1 MEILRKPPYP
11 LTATY
16 TVTDAS
22 SDYILYIKDKSRD
35 IILVEE
41 ELESDADSKITYEIP
56 NSLSKYD
63 DSYSLEIYEASY
75 ATGSNDPI
83 LGDVVVEDNL
93 EIVRPYVD
101 AAELGTTAS
110 EIAEYVE
117 HEKLART
124 IIDSITGGFYYYTDY
139 VETVGQG
146 TDYIPL
152 WNRTYKILKVYENS
166 TLVYDSSD
174 TENGPA
180 LKDWNYLIIKDKSA
194 ITKDPVANINEFNRS
209 EQQPPNL
216 MVAPSDS
223 YALFDTEDSGNIYT
237 ISPGVAFPKG
247 YDYIFHLEQ
256 GYKVVPN
263 DIKDAT
269 IMLINDI
276 KCGKLDYYKRSVVN
290 YSTDQFKIQIDK
302 SALDG
307 TGNILVD
314 KILDKYKTAIS
325 KPGVL

>member
-11 LTATY
+11 LVATY
-16 TVTDAS
+16 SVPDPSTYHVVV
-22 SDYILYIKDKSRD
+22 KDRSRD
-35 IILVEE
+35 VVLNTDVIEASENLTIDYV
-41 ELESDADSKITYEIP
+41 IP
-56 NSLSKYD
+56 DNIAKYD
-63 DSYSLEIYEASY
+63 DSYSLEIYEDLEGEY
-75 ATGSNDPI
+75 
-83 LGDVVVEDNL
+83 GDLVVEDNL
-93 EIVRPYVD
+93 EIVRPYID
-101 AAELGTTAS
+101 ASTLATTAS

-166 TLVYDSSD
+166 VLVYDSSD

-180 LKDWNYLIIKDKSA
+180 LDDWNYLIIKDKSA
-194 ITKDPVANINEFNRS
+194 ITKDPVASTQGFNRS
-209 EQQPPNL
+209 EQQPPNIV
-216 MVAPSDS
+216 VAPSDS

-247 YDYIFHLEQ
+247 YDYIFQLEQ

-269 IMLINDI
+269 MMLINDI
-276 KCGKLDYYKRSVVN
+276 KCGKLDYYKRYITS
-290 YSTDQFKIQIDK
+290 YSTDQFRIQIDK
-302 SALDG
+302 SILDG

-314 KILDKYKTAIS
+314 KILDKYTQSIG

>member
-11 LTATY
+11 LSISY
-16 TVTDAS
+16 SVNDADA
-22 SDYILYIKDKSRD
+22 DYKIFIKDKSRD
-35 IILVEE
+35 IVLLEE
-41 ELESDADSKITYEIP
+41 AATSNEDSKIEYILPEYF
-56 NSLSKYD
+56 SKYD
-63 DSYSLEIYEASY
+63 ESYELSIYEY
-75 ATGSNDPI
+75 TNEE
-83 LGDVVVEDNL
+83 LGDIVVEDNL
-93 EIVRPYVD
+93 EVLRPYVD
-101 AAELGTTAS
+101 VSTLGTTAT
-110 EIAEYVE
+110 EISQYDEY
-117 HEKLART
+117 EKLART

-152 WNRTYKILKVYENS
+152 WNRTYKILKAYENS
-166 TLVYDSSD
+166 VLVYDSSNTTD
-174 TENGPA
+174 GPA
-180 LKDWNYLIIKDKSA
+180 LASWNYVILKDKSA
-194 ITKDPVANINEFNRS
+194 ITKDPVSSIDGFNRS
-209 EQQPPNL
+209 EQQTPNI

-247 YDYIFHLEQ
+247 YDYIFLLEQ

-269 IMLINDI
+269 LMLIDDI
-276 KCGKLDYYKRSVVN
+276 KCGKLDYYKRYITS
-290 YSTDQFKIQIDK
+290 YSTDQFRIQIDK
-302 SALDG
+302 SILDG

-314 KILDKYKTAIS
+314 KILDKYKSTIT

>member
-11 LTATY
+11 LSATY
-16 TVTDAS
+16 EVPDLEPSYAV
-22 SDYILYIKDKSRD
+22 IVKDKSRD
-35 IILVEE
+35 IIIDEQY
-41 ELESDADSKITYEIP
+41 ELDPNSQTSKITYEIP
-56 NSLSKYD
+56 ESLSKYD
-63 DSYSLEIYEASY
+63 DSYSLEIYSLDTDGE
-75 ATGSNDPI
+75 TLVD
-83 LGDVVVEDNL
+83 LVVEDNL
-93 EIVRPYVD
+93 EIVRPYID
-101 AAELGTTAS
+101 ASTLGKTAS

-139 VETVGQG
+139 LEVVGQG

-166 TLVYDSSD
+166 ALVYDSSN
-174 TENGPA
+174 TEDGPA
-180 LKDWNYLIIKDKSA
+180 LADWNYLIIKDKSA
-194 ITKDPVANINEFNRS
+194 ITKDPVNSIDEFNRS
-209 EQQPPNL
+209 EQQPPNI

-269 IMLINDI
+269 LMLINDI
-276 KCGKLDYYKRSVVN
+276 KCGKLDYYKRSIIN

-314 KILDKYKTAIS
+314 KILDKYINTIS

>member
-11 LTATY
+11 LVATY
-16 TVTDAS
+16 SVPDPSTYRVVV
-22 SDYILYIKDKSRD
+22 KDKSRD
-35 IILVEE
+35 IVIDTDIIEASENSTIDYV
-41 ELESDADSKITYEIP
+41 IP
-56 NSLSKYD
+56 DTLSKYD
-63 DSYSLEIYEASY
+63 DSYSLEIYEDLDGEY
-75 ATGSNDPI
+75 
-83 LGDVVVEDNL
+83 GDLVVEDNL

-101 AAELGTTAS
+101 AKELGKTAS

-117 HEKLART
+117 YEKLART
-124 IIDSITGGFYYYTDY
+124 IIDSITGGFYYYTDW

-166 TLVYDSSD
+166 VLVYDALD

-194 ITKDPVANINEFNRS
+194 ITKDPVSDITGFNRS

-247 YDYIFHLEQ
+247 YDYIFQLEQ

-276 KCGKLDYYKRSVVN
+276 KCGKLDYYKRSIVN
-290 YSTDQFKIQIDK
+290 YSTDQFRIQIDK
-302 SALDG
+302 SALEG

>member
-11 LTATY
+11 LSVIYDVPDLEPTY
-16 TVTDAS
+16 AV
-22 SDYILYIKDKSRD
+22 IIKDKSRD
-35 IILVEE
+35 IILAEE
-41 ELESDADSKITYEIP
+41 YGIEPNNTTSKITYEIP
-56 NSLSKYD
+56 ESLSKYD
-63 DSYSLEIYEASY
+63 DSYSLEIYSLDTDDE
-75 ATGSNDPI
+75 TLVD
-83 LGDVVVEDNL
+83 LVVEDNL

-101 AAELGTTAS
+101 ASTLGTTAS
-110 EIAEYVE
+110 EIAQYDEY
-117 HEKLART
+117 EKLARI
-124 IIDSITGGFYYYTDY
+124 IIDSVTGGFYYYTDW

-166 TLVYDSSD
+166 VLVYDSSN
-174 TENGPA
+174 TEDGPA
-180 LKDWNYLIIKDKSA
+180 LADWNYLIIKDKSA
-194 ITKDPVANINEFNRS
+194 ITKDPVSSIDGFNRS

-247 YDYIFHLEQ
+247 YDYIFQLEQ

-263 DIKDAT
+263 DIKDAAL
-269 IMLINDI
+269 MLINDI
-276 KCGKLDYYKRSVVN
+276 KCGKLDYYKRSIIN

-307 TGNILVD
+307 TGNLLVD
-314 KILDKYKTAIS
+314 KILDKYKTSIT

>member
-16 TVTDAS
+16 TVPDADA
-22 SDYILYIKDKSRD
+22 DYVLYIRDKSRD
-35 IILVEE
+35 FVFIEE
-41 ELESDADSKITYEIP
+41 EVQSNVNSKIVYEIP
-56 NSLSKYD
+56 NTLSKYD

-75 ATGSNDPI
+75 VIGSEDPV

-101 AAELGTTAS
+101 AEELGTTAT

-124 IIDSITGGFYYYTDY
+124 IIDSITGGFYYYTDW

-146 TDYIPL
+146 TDYISL

-166 TLVYDSSD
+166 VLVYDSSD
-174 TENGPA
+174 TVNGPA

-194 ITKDPVANINEFNRS
+194 ITKDPVSDITGFNRS
-209 EQQPPNL
+209 EQQPPNI

-247 YDYIFHLEQ
+247 YDYIFQLEQ

-269 IMLINDI
+269 LMLINDI
-276 KCGKLDYYKRSVVN
+276 NCGKLDYYKRYIVN
-290 YSTDQFKIQIDK
+290 YSTDQYKIQIDK
-302 SALDG
+302 SSLEG

-314 KILDKYKTAIS
+314 KILDKYKTSIS

>member
-16 TVTDAS
+16 TVPAEG
-22 SDYILYIKDKSRD
+22 DYIIVVKDKSRD
-35 IILVEE
+35 IVLDESS
-41 ELESDADSKITYEIP
+41 LESNNSPAVVYEIP
-56 NSLSKYD
+56 ELLSKYD
-63 DSYSLEIYEASY
+63 DSYFLEVYE
-75 ATGSNDPI
+75 D
-83 LGDVVVEDNL
+83 LGEGDKGDIVVEDNL

-101 AAELGTTAS
+101 ASELATTAS
-110 EIAEYVE
+110 EIAQYKEYE
-117 HEKLART
+117 TLART

-139 VETVGQG
+139 IETVGQG
-146 TDYIPL
+146 TDYMPL

-166 TLVYDSSD
+166 VLVYDSSN
-174 TENGPA
+174 TEDGPA
-180 LKDWNYLIIKDKSA
+180 LADWNYLITKDKSA
-194 ITKDPVANINEFNRS
+194 ITKDPVSAIDGFNRS
-209 EQQPPNL
+209 EQQPPNIV
-216 MVAPSDS
+216 VAPSDS

-247 YDYIFHLEQ
+247 YDYIFLLEQ

-269 IMLINDI
+269 LMLIDDI
-276 KCGKLDYYKRSVVN
+276 RCGKLDYYKRYILN
-290 YSTDQFKIQIDK
+290 YSTDQFRIQIDK

-314 KILDKYKTAIS
+314 KILDKYKSNIS

>member
-16 TVTDAS
+16 DVPDAAT
-22 SDYILYIKDKSRD
+22 DYIVVLKDKSRD
-35 IILVEE
+35 IVLDESSVTSTSGSTLV
-41 ELESDADSKITYEIP
+41 YEIP
-56 NSLSKYD
+56 STISKYD
-63 DSYSLEIYEASY
+63 DSYSLEIYEDVDGEY
-75 ATGSNDPI
+75 
-83 LGDVVVEDNL
+83 GDIVVEDNL

-101 AAELGTTAS
+101 ASTLATTAS

-124 IIDSITGGFYYYTDY
+124 LIDSITGGFYYYTDY

-166 TLVYDSSD
+166 VLVYDSSD
-174 TENGPA
+174 TTNRPA
-180 LKDWNYLIIKDKSA
+180 LDDWNYVIIKDKSA
-194 ITKDPVANINEFNRS
+194 ITKDPVASIDGFNRS
-209 EQQPPNL
+209 EQQPPNIV
-216 MVAPSDS
+216 VAPSDS

-247 YDYIFHLEQ
+247 YDYIFQLEQ

-269 IMLINDI
+269 LMLINDI
-276 KCGKLDYYKRSVVN
+276 KCGKLDYYKRSIVN
-290 YSTDQFKIQIDK
+290 YSTDQFRIQIDK
-302 SALDG
+302 SSLDG

-314 KILDKYKTAIS
+314 KILDKYKQNIG

>member
-1 MEILRKPPYP
+1 MELLRKPPYP
-11 LTATY
+11 LIAVYSVPEPGDY
-16 TVTDAS
+16 TV
-22 SDYILYIKDKSRD
+22 ILKDKDRD
-35 IILVEE
+35 LLVDSTTVE
-41 ELESDADSKITYEIP
+41 ADEALNINYEVP
-56 NSLSKYD
+56 AVVAQYD
-63 DSYSLEIYEASY
+63 DSYYLQIINEESEEI
-75 ATGSNDPI
+75 
-83 LGDVVVEDNL
+83 VVEDNL

-101 AAELGTTAS
+101 PDTLGTTATEIS
-110 EIAEYVE
+110 EYTQYEKIARS
-117 HEKLART
+117 L
-124 IIDSITGGFYYYTDY
+124 IDSITGGFYYYSDY
-139 VETVGQG
+139 VDTVGQG

-166 TLVYDSSD
+166 SLVYDALD

-180 LKDWNYLIIKDKSA
+180 LTNWTYLLNKDKTA
-194 ITKDPVANINEFNRS
+194 ITKEPVTLADEFNRS
-209 EQQPPNL
+209 EQAPPAI

-247 YDYIFHLEQ
+247 YDYIFELEQ

-276 KCGKLDYYKRSVVN
+276 KCGKLDYYKRYVVN
-290 YSTDQFKIQIDK
+290 YSTDQFRIQIDK

-314 KILDKYKTAIS
+314 KILDKYVSNIT